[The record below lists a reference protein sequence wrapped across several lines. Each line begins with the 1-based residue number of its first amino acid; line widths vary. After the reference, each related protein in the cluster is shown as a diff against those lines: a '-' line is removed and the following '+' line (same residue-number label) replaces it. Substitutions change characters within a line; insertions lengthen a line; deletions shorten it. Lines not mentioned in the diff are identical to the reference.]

1 VNLGDVLKR
10 AQKLTIDNSPAI
22 LTGVAVAGTVMTAYL
37 TGTATLKAAEVLKNE
52 ENRFESNHPDYAID
66 PLDLKEKVALTWKLY
81 IPPVT
86 TGLLTVTCIIG
97 ANRIGTRRAAAVA
110 AAYTLSEKAFS
121 EYRDKVVEK
130 LGEKKEQA
138 VRDEL
143 AQDRVNRNPANSSQ
157 LVVIDGRSVLCYEAF
172 TGRFFLSD
180 METLRKAENDTNHQ
194 VNNDYYAALTDFY
207 DRIGLDKTSMSDEVG
222 WNCNKLLEVQYST
235 TLAPDGR
242 PCISIDYAVAPIRDF
257 YRVQ

>member
-1 VNLGDVLKR
+1 MNLGDMLQR
-10 AQKLTIDNSPAI
+10 FQKLTIDNSPAI
-22 LTGVAVAGTVMTAYL
+22 LTGVAVAGTVATAFL
-37 TGTATLKAAEVLKNE
+37 TGKATIKATELVREQEKFYEKSLVEEVGARE
-52 ENRFESNHPDYAID
+52 VVR
-66 PLDLKEKVALTWKLY
+66 LTWKLY

-130 LGEKKEQA
+130 LGEKKEQQ
-138 VRDEL
+138 VRDEI
-143 AQDRVNRNPANSSQ
+143 AQDRVTRNPANSSQ

-172 TGRFFLSD
+172 TGRFFISD

-194 VNNDYYAALTDFY
+194 VNNDYYASLTDFY
-207 DRIGLDKTSMSDEVG
+207 ERIGLDKTSLSDEVG

-235 TLAPDGR
+235 VLSPDGR